1 MQRYRGTEPQLRETM
16 KIKTVLL
23 AAGPVVSVAGAI
35 VYFNPAILTWP
46 VVAGLSLVCGVLSGI
61 ATHIAEPA

>member
-1 MQRYRGTEPQLRETM
+1 M
-16 KIKTVLL
+16 KIKTVLI

-35 VYFNPAILTWP
+35 AYFNPAILTWP